1 MCVMTEDAQGGEQVA
16 ELSEDVPED
25 EEAEEYEEG
34 VVLHGLNEEIQ
45 GSGDVIPLP
54 DMTGGKDDRI
64 NVIKEQEEDNTL
76 REIRQWATQ
85 GKNGYF
91 VDDGLLIHHLTTPT
105 EQVQKRIVVPSG
117 RRNDLLRLAH
127 SSLLGGHFPHTK
139 TTHFLNRKFTWPG
152 MTVDVKRM
160 CRQCALC
167 QKAGRPSVDKLHL
180 NLCLLWTCHFRN

>member
-1 MCVMTEDAQGGEQVA
+1 MRK
-16 ELSEDVPED
+16 
-25 EEAEEYEEG
+25 YE
-34 VVLHGLNEEIQ
+34 

-64 NVIKEQEEDNTL
+64 NLINEQEEDNTL

-91 VDDGLLIHHLTTPT
+91 VEDGLLIHHLTTPT

-139 TTHFLNRKFTWPG
+139 TTHFFK
-152 MTVDVKRM
+152 
-160 CRQCALC
+160 
-167 QKAGRPSVDKLHL
+167 QKVYLAWHDS
-180 NLCLLWTCHFRN
+180 